1 MTEVSA
7 SLQIAWKDL
16 RQRVRDRSAIMLA
29 IVVPLGLAAIF
40 SLIFGPAATPRAFAY
55 ALVDDDRSAISR
67 SFGTEV
73 LGSMEDQGIATVKE
87 MDEDAAR
94 AAVRKG
100 DLDAAFVLPA
110 GFAARVQSEEPAQ
123 VDVVGSVDSA
133 TATDVARSVA
143 SSYVQ
148 GLDAVRVAV
157 AAVAHESGGLTPAQ
171 LQQVAEQTLAAAA
184 PVTLEDTSAAAHVL
198 DTKTY
203 FAAGMA
209 VFFLLFTVQFGVSS
223 LIEERSEGTLSRL
236 LAAPVRRTAIL
247 VGKLLTSVVLGVVSL
262 TVLVVATSILLG
274 ASWGSPVGVAML
286 ILAGV
291 LAATGITSVVASL
304 AKTSEQAGS
313 WQAVV
318 AVSLGLLGG
327 AFFPIQQSGS
337 FMATASL
344 VTPHAWFIRGLGSLA
359 GGGGTLDVL
368 PAVGALLLIAAV
380 TGAVAS
386 LRIGR
391 VVAP

>member
-7 SLQIAWKDL
+7 SLLIAWKDL

-40 SLIFGPAATPRAFAY
+40 SLIFGPAATPSAFAY
-55 ALVDDDRSAISR
+55 ALVDEDRSAISR

-100 DLDAAFVLPA
+100 DLDAAFVLPV
-110 GFAARVQSEEPAQ
+110 GFADRVQSQEPAQ

-171 LQQVAEQTLAAAA
+171 LQQVAEQTLAGAA

-247 VGKLLTSVVLGVVSL
+247 VGKLLTSGRTRHRQPHGPGGRHLD
-262 TVLVVATSILLG
+262 
-274 ASWGSPVGVAML
+274 P
-286 ILAGV
+286 AGCV
-291 LAATGITSVVASL
+291 MGEPGRRGDADPRRRARRHGDH
-304 AKTSEQAGS
+304 
-313 WQAVV
+313 
-318 AVSLGLLGG
+318 LGG
-327 AFFPIQQSGS
+327 
-337 FMATASL
+337 
-344 VTPHAWFIRGLGSLA
+344 GLAREDVGAGGELA
-359 GGGGTLDVL
+359 GGRRREPGTARRCVL
-368 PAVGALLLIAAV
+368 PDPAVRLVHGDGQPGHAAC
-380 TGAVAS
+380 
-386 LRIGR
+386 
-391 VVAP
+391 VVHPRSRQPRRRAAAP